1 LKSKTNQA
9 ALGLRVKSGWTAA
22 ILLADPARAM
32 ARRAETRDYRRLVR
46 PGYVMSIFAR

>member
-1 LKSKTNQA
+1 LKSKINQA
-9 ALGLRVKSGWTAA
+9 ALGFLVKSGWAA
-22 ILLADPARAM
+22 AVLLADSARAM